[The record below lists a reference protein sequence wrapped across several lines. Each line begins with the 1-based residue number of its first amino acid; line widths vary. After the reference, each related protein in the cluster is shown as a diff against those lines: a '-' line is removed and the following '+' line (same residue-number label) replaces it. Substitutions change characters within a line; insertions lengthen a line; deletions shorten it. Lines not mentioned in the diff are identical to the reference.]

1 MGPRSKGGA
10 PSRSNHIHPIL
21 LFHDD
26 RNNLSWCSSIVQHIT
41 KKITT
46 KRTQRPKATPAFS
59 FGGRW
64 QHWHLPPLFET
75 PTKKKKT
82 PLVPHRKTDSL
93 GSPFVNYRFNTYQQT
108 ERAETRTGSGAGSI
122 SSAFAEVSS
131 SSFSTS
137 FLRWWSEK
145 HGWSPRFFSTVECP
159 FSSKIKGINTRE
171 FFTPRFQGWKFQQKS
186 IDVSLPN

>member
-10 PSRSNHIHPIL
+10 PSRSNHLHPIL

-64 QHWHLPPLFET
+64 QHWHLPPLFWN
-75 PTKKKKT
+75 PNQKKNT
-82 PLVPHRKTDSL
+82 LVTPHRKTAI
-93 GSPFVNYRFNTYQQT
+93 FRVTFFNYRFNPYQQT
-108 ERAETRTGSGAGSI
+108 ERLKPGPAQGLVPSARHLRKFHPQVFPPLSCDGGPRSMAEAQG
-122 SSAFAEVSS
+122 
-131 SSFSTS
+131 
-137 FLRWWSEK
+137 
-145 HGWSPRFFSTVECP
+145 FFQ
-159 FSSKIKGINTRE
+159 R
-171 FFTPRFQGWKFQQKS
+171 
-186 IDVSLPN
+186 